1 VAVHTAAA
9 ASIVDQ
15 LAEVRSMQRPS
26 TRQARTRIV
35 AFGAALVTW
44 LPGALQAQG
53 PFTSLTFFGDSY
65 VDTGNLRVLTNGAQ
79 PPSPPYAPGRFSDGP
94 VWVDYLA
101 AQLGRPMDAAPVF
114 ATQAASGNY
123 AVAGARTTGGS
134 PPGTDLQ
141 IGRYL
146 TRPGTTPGSLA
157 DPTGLYALFG
167 GGNDL
172 RDAGGIADPASRRA
186 SAASAAQ
193 RLVAQAGQLS
203 GAGARSVLL
212 FSFPSL
218 GSTPQA
224 QRIAGR
230 PAIADELA
238 GVFNGTLAAG
248 IAGLQVAQ
256 PLTTFYNL
264 RIDNLFANI
273 LADARS
279 GGAQYGLTNVSTACL
294 PPFAP
299 VGAPSCGVSVFAD
312 DLHPTTRTH
321 ALIADAAYRYV
332 VTGQNVAVVPE
343 PTTVVLLGSGL
354 VLLGAVARRRRAA

>member
-1 VAVHTAAA
+1 
-9 ASIVDQ
+9 
-15 LAEVRSMQRPS
+15 MQRLPH
-26 TRQARTRIV
+26 RKARTRLV
-35 AFGAALVTW
+35 ALTAALSAW
-44 LPGALQAQG
+44 LPGLLHAQG

-65 VDTGNLRVLTNGAQ
+65 VDTGNLGQILGRPQ
-79 PPSPPYAPGRFSDGP
+79 PPTPPYATGRFSDGA

-101 AQLGRPMDAAPVF
+101 LRLERPQDAAAAF
-114 ATQAASGNY
+114 ALQRPSGNY

-146 TRPGTTPGSLA
+146 ARSGVTPGSLT

-172 RDAGGIADPASRRA
+172 RDAGDMADPESRRA
-186 SAASAAQ
+186 SAAAAAQ
-193 RLVAQAGQLS
+193 RLVGQAGQLS

-218 GSTPQA
+218 GATPEA

-230 PAIADELA
+230 PAILDELA
-238 GVFNGTLAAG
+238 RVFNNTLAAG
-248 IAGLQVAQ
+248 IADLQVAQ
-256 PLTTFYNL
+256 PLTTFFNL
-264 RIDNLFANI
+264 RLDDLFANI

-279 GGAQYGLTNVSTACL
+279 GGVQYGLTNVGTPCL
-294 PPFAP
+294 PPLAP
-299 VGAPSCGVSVFAD
+299 VGAPSCRVSVFAD

-321 ALIADAAYRYV
+321 ALIADAAHRYV

-343 PTTVVLLGSGL
+343 PTTVVLLGGGL

>member
-1 VAVHTAAA
+1 MQRLAKCKARVRLVALTAAL
-9 ASIVDQ
+9 S
-15 LAEVRSMQRPS
+15 
-26 TRQARTRIV
+26 
-35 AFGAALVTW
+35 GW
-44 LPGALQAQG
+44 LPGSLHAQG
-53 PFTSLTFFGDSY
+53 PFSSLTFFGDSY

-79 PPSPPYAPGRFSDGP
+79 PPSPPYATGRFSNGP

-101 AQLGRPMDAAPVF
+101 TQLGRPTDAAPVF

-123 AVAGARTTGGS
+123 AIAGARTTGGT

-146 TRPGTTPGSLA
+146 TRPGTTPGSLT

-172 RDAGGIADPASRRA
+172 RDAGGIADPTSRRA
-186 SAASAAQ
+186 SAAAAAQ
-193 RLVAQAGQLS
+193 RLVGQAGQLS

-218 GSTPQA
+218 AATPEA

-230 PAIADELA
+230 PAISDELA
-238 GVFNGTLAAG
+238 GIFNSTLAAG
-248 IAGLQVAQ
+248 IASLQVAQ
-256 PLTTFYNL
+256 PLTTFFNL
-264 RIDNLFANI
+264 RIDNLFTNI
-273 LADARS
+273 LTDARS
-279 GGAQYGLTNVSTACL
+279 GGGQYGLTNLSTACL

-299 VGAPSCGVSVFAD
+299 LGAPSCDVSMFAD

-343 PTTVVLLGSGL
+343 PTTVVLLGGGL
-354 VLLGAVARRRRAA
+354 VLLGTVARRRRAA

>member
-1 VAVHTAAA
+1 MQRLVKCKARVRLVALAAA
-9 ASIVDQ
+9 LS
-15 LAEVRSMQRPS
+15 
-26 TRQARTRIV
+26 
-35 AFGAALVTW
+35 GW
-44 LPGALQAQG
+44 LPGSLHAQG
-53 PFTSLTFFGDSY
+53 PFSSLTFFGDSY
-65 VDTGNLRVLTNGAQ
+65 VDTGNLRVLTSGAQ
-79 PPSPPYAPGRFSDGP
+79 PPSPPYATGRFSNGP

-101 AQLGRPMDAAPVF
+101 TQLGRPTDAAPVF

-123 AVAGARTTGGS
+123 AIAGARTTGGT

-146 TRPGTTPGSLA
+146 TRPGTTPGSLT

-172 RDAGGIADPASRRA
+172 RDAGGIADPAARRA
-186 SAASAAQ
+186 SAAAAAQ
-193 RLVAQAGQLS
+193 RLVGQAGQLS
-203 GAGARSVLL
+203 GAGARSVLV

-218 GSTPQA
+218 AVTPEA

-230 PAIADELA
+230 PAISDELA
-238 GVFNGTLAAG
+238 GIFNGTLAAG
-248 IAGLQVAQ
+248 LASLQVAQ
-256 PLTTFYNL
+256 PLTTFLNL
-264 RIDNLFANI
+264 RIDNLFTNI

-279 GGAQYGLTNVSTACL
+279 GGGQYGLTNLSTACL

-299 VGAPSCGVSVFAD
+299 LGAPSCDVSMFAD

-343 PTTVVLLGSGL
+343 PTTVVLLGGGL
-354 VLLGAVARRRRAA
+354 VLLGTVARRRRAA